1 MFGLSIRTRFAI
13 AGVLMGGAVALVGM
27 LGLQGMFAAKEGLRA
42 VYEDRVVPLKQL
54 KHVADAYAVS
64 VIDAVNKAN
73 AGMMT
78 AEEALKGVRE
88 ARRTI
93 HAEWTQYLS
102 TTLTVEEKTLSG
114 EVGKTMAAADKA
126 MGDLEV
132 FLASRSGSL
141 EGKLNGFDGEL
152 YATIDPVSNQVSELV
167 DVQLRVAQQTYDVAA
182 ADFEHKRL
190 VVTTIGVAASIAAA
204 VIGFLLYRGIVPPML
219 KLAGQMREIT
229 AGNINLQVDS
239 DRSDELGDVVTAF
252 RALFSKVNADF
263 EEATRKATEN
273 ERIKQALEGTSTNVM
288 VADPDGKILF
298 MNQAVTEMMRRN
310 ETGLCREL
318 PALTSV
324 NDMVGS
330 NFDIFHKNPSHQ
342 RNLLATLKATH
353 KTQIKLGGMTFALAA
368 SPIADGSGTRIG
380 TVLEWVDRTQ
390 EVMAEEEIARAVN
403 AAAAGDFSIRMSVDG
418 KQGFLL
424 SMVEGL
430 NRVLQASETGL
441 NEVSRVTQSL
451 ARGDLTQSVTGE
463 FEGQFA
469 SLQADTNASTQK
481 LRELIGQVQESVE
494 SITTASKEIAAG
506 NADLSGRTEE
516 QASSLEETAS
526 SMEELTSTVKQNAE
540 NARQANQLVVGTADV
555 AVRGGAVVQQVVST
569 MGEISESSK
578 KIADIISVIDGIAF
592 QTNILALNAAVEA
605 ARAGEQGR
613 GFAVVATEV
622 RNLAQRSAAAAKEIK
637 ELISDSVGKV
647 ESGSKLVD
655 EAGRTMDEIV
665 ASVKRVTD
673 IMAEIAAASIEQ
685 SSGIEQV
692 NQAITQMDEATQQNA
707 ALVEEAAA
715 AAESL
720 EEQAQVLSQAV
731 SVFKV
736 TGSAV
741 GGGRRDDQW
750 DTQTERRGPDRAKN
764 VARLPKAAPAKKAG
778 KSAAKPAAKASR
790 VVGGADA
797 EGEWEDF

>member
-1 MFGLSIRTRFAI
+1 MRNLSIRARFA
-13 AGVLMGGAVALVGM
+13 L
-27 LGLQGMFAAKEGLRA
+27 LGLVLFSAMGVIGFFGVQGMGTMKESLRT
-42 VYEDRVVPLKQL
+42 VYEDRVVPLKIL
-54 KHVADAYAVS
+54 KQVADAYAVNI
-64 VIDAVNKAN
+64 IDAVNKAN
-73 AGMMT
+73 AGLMP
-78 AEEALKGVRE
+78 AEEALKQVHDARVLIKDRWTAYLATTMIPSEKAIADEIGRMFAVVDKEVDALE
-88 ARRTI
+88 A
-93 HAEWTQYLS
+93 ALN
-102 TTLTVEEKTLSG
+102 
-114 EVGKTMAAADKA
+114 GKT
-126 MGDLEV
+126 
-132 FLASRSGSL
+132 GSVA
-141 EGKLNGFDGEL
+141 GKLDAFDGPL
-152 YATIDPVSNQVSELV
+152 YATVDPLGTKVSELI
-167 DVQLRVAQQTYDVAA
+167 DVQIDTSRQDFESAVVLYDQRRMIVTGIALAA
-182 ADFEHKRL
+182 A
-190 VVTTIGVAASIAAA
+190 IAACFF
-204 VIGFLLYRGIVPPML
+204 GYLLYRNIVPPML
-219 KLAGQMREIT
+219 KLAGQMREIA
-229 AGNINLQVDS
+229 AGHTTLQVDS
-239 DRSDELGDVVTAF
+239 NRADELGDVVTAF
-252 RALFSKVNADF
+252 RDLFAKVSADF

-288 VADPDGKILF
+288 VADPDGRILF
-298 MNQAVTEMMRRN
+298 LNRAVTEMLNRN
-310 ETGLCREL
+310 EADLRREL
-318 PALTSV
+318 PGFSV
-324 NDMVGS
+324 QEVVGG
-330 NFDIFHKNPSHQ
+330 NFDRFHKNPAHQ
-342 RNLLATLKATH
+342 RNMLGSLQATH
-353 KTQIKLGGMTFALAA
+353 KTQIKVGAMTFALTA
-368 SPIADGSGTRIG
+368 SPIVDPAGARLG
-380 TVLEWVDRTQ
+380 TVIEWRDRTQ
-390 EVMAEEEIARAVN
+390 EVAIEAELEASVN
-403 AAAAGDFSIRMSVDG
+403 AAAAGDFSGRMSLEG
-418 KQGFLL
+418 KEGFQLTL
-424 SMVEGL
+424 AEGL

-451 ARGDLTQSVTGE
+451 ARGDLTQSVTGD

-469 SLQADTNASTQK
+469 SLQADTNSSTEK

-506 NADLSGRTEE
+506 NSDLSGRTEE
-516 QASSLEETAS
+516 QASSLEQTAS

-540 NARQANQLVVGTADV
+540 NARQANQLVVGTSDV

-655 EAGRTMDEIV
+655 EAGRTMEEIV
-665 ASVKRVTD
+665 SSVKRVTD

-692 NQAITQMDEATQQNA
+692 NQAITQMDEVTQQNA

-731 SVFKV
+731 AVFKV
-736 TGSAV
+736 NETAGD
-741 GGGRRDDQW
+741 GRADGRW
-750 DTQTERRGPDRAKN
+750 DGTAERRGPDRAKN
-764 VARLPKAAPAKKAG
+764 VARLPKAAPAKKAA
-778 KSAAKPAAKASR
+778 KSAARPPAKASK
-790 VVGGADA
+790 VVGGAVD